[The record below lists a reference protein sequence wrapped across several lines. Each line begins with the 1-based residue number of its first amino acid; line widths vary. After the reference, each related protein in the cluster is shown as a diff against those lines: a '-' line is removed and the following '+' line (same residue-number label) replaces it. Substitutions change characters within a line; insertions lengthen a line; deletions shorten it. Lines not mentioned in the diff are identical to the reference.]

1 MIKPIKIDE
10 TKEKSPEEVREETR
24 AHLRT
29 YAGAAVA
36 VQKRNAAA
44 AKKTEAIARE
54 LAEANADDLATMA
67 TASMWL
73 GMIAK
78 VYRIALFPGKAR
90 KFDGDTAVL
99 ALQKKSEVEIE
110 DPWKLAEF
118 AMENGYDDL
127 IKTVRTPQKPAIKAR
142 LQAGEVLPGCALIES
157 ENINIKLRADLG
169 AEPEDA

>member
-10 TKEKSPEEVREETR
+10 QVSTTPDVIREVTR
-24 AHLRT
+24 ARLRM
-29 YAGAAVA
+29 YAKAAVA
-36 VQKRNAAA
+36 VQKRNAAV
-44 AKKTEAIARE
+44 AKKKEDLDRE
-54 LAEANADDLATMA
+54 LAEANRADLADMA
-67 TASMWL
+67 AASAFLSSMARAERA
-73 GMIAK
+73 I
-78 VYRIALFPGKAR
+78 LFPGKAR

-127 IKTVRTPQKPAIKAR
+127 IKVVRTPQKPAIKAR
-142 LQAGEVLPGCALIES
+142 LQAGEVLPGCSLVEA

-169 AEPEDA
+169 AEPEEA

>member
-78 VYRIALFPGKAR
+78 VYKAILFPGKAR
-90 KFDGDTAVL
+90 KFDGDTAKL
-99 ALQKKSEVEIE
+99 ALQKKNEIE
-110 DPWKLAEF
+110 IKDAEALVQF
-118 AMENGYDDL
+118 ALDNGYDDI
-127 IKTVRTPQKPAIKAR
+127 IKTVRTPNKPAIKAR
-142 LQAGEVLPGCALIES
+142 LEKGEILPGCSKAEGD
-157 ENINIKLRADLG
+157 NINIKLRDDLG
-169 AEPEDA
+169 AEPEEA